1 MKILWGK
8 IEKMDGLTAPLCLMW
23 TIWKQKNKW
32 AFINVEHSSC
42 VCILLGYMIG
52 CALRITNTLVE
63 FKAGRRIFCS
73 PDITQ
78 HLFL

>member
-32 AFINVEHSSC
+32 AFINVEHSDQTIKFMC
-42 VCILLGYMIG
+42 LYTFGIYDRVCIEDHKYIG
-52 CALRITNTLVE
+52 
-63 FKAGRRIFCS
+63 
-73 PDITQ
+73 
-78 HLFL
+78 